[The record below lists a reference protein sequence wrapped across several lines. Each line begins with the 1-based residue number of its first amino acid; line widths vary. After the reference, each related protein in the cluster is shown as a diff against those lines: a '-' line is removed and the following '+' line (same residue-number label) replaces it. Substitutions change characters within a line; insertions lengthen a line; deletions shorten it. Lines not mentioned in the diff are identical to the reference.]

1 MGSLLMFNSIFATP
15 ARALG
20 TAAAAA
26 PKGKGASFGTSHVQF
41 FNRDSSSSRG
51 SNLKVVTRAG
61 ASSSSYVFAFVLPLS
76 LLALTVFAS
85 LKLDDK
91 LERQYLE
98 ELIINEAM
106 KDQEEQQY
114 DEDEEEEEEEE
125 DDDQVLLEEKLPE
138 PALPRTRNRPKREV

>member
-20 TAAAAA
+20 TAAA

-41 FNRDSSSSRG
+41 FNRDSSSRG
-51 SNLKVVTRAG
+51 LNLKVVTRAG

-85 LKLDDK
+85 LKLDDE

-98 ELIINEAM
+98 AVCISFPFYFTCYQLITVDAFLI
-106 KDQEEQQY
+106 
-114 DEDEEEEEEEE
+114 
-125 DDDQVLLEEKLPE
+125 
-138 PALPRTRNRPKREV
+138 

>member
-15 ARALG
+15 ARVLG
-20 TAAAAA
+20 AAAA
-26 PKGKGASFGTSHVQF
+26 PKGKGASFGPSHVQF

-51 SNLKVVTRAG
+51 LNLKVVTRAG

-85 LKLDDK
+85 LKLDDQ

-98 ELIINEAM
+98 EVGISFPFYFTCYQLINCRRFLI
-106 KDQEEQQY
+106 
-114 DEDEEEEEEEE
+114 
-125 DDDQVLLEEKLPE
+125 
-138 PALPRTRNRPKREV
+138 

>member
-20 TAAAAA
+20 TAAAG

-61 ASSSSYVFAFVLPLS
+61 ASSSSYVFASVLPLS

-114 DEDEEEEEEEE
+114 DEYEEEEEED

>member
-15 ARALG
+15 ARVLG
-20 TAAAAA
+20 AAAAAAA
-26 PKGKGASFGTSHVQF
+26 PKGKGASFGPSHVQF

-51 SNLKVVTRAG
+51 LNLKVVTRAG

-85 LKLDDK
+85 LKLDDQ

-98 ELIINEAM
+98 EVGISFPFYFTCYQLITVDAF
-106 KDQEEQQY
+106 
-114 DEDEEEEEEEE
+114 
-125 DDDQVLLEEKLPE
+125 
-138 PALPRTRNRPKREV
+138 

>member
-20 TAAAAA
+20 TAAV
-26 PKGKGASFGTSHVQF
+26 PKGKGSSFGTSHVQF

-114 DEDEEEEEEEE
+114 DEDEDEEEE
-125 DDDQVLLEEKLPE
+125 DDQVLLEEKFLE